1 MGFLDS
7 LKGLFGG
14 AAKAATDAANA
25 IQQQGQPQ
33 QPAPQQA
40 QPAQRAVAAAPPP
53 QAAEEH
59 EEEESSSDDGEG
71 RDYALEAKD
80 DQAGFNLLNDLP
92 GYYTG
97 EFRIEQAW
105 EDEAQRAQ
113 LFAEYKIRNV
123 QHYYQVKA
131 TVERFIQSPQ
141 AKAKY
146 GDVGDIMH
154 VKMKATQDYMMKGM
168 QAQMGA
174 GGKLAGEVEPVEG
187 VSLEQWA
194 EQQVRV
200 ASGATLDDV
209 CKALGCDK
217 AKWDRVSAEWN
228 ARMSRDTTATIAMA
242 YGNAFTK
249 ALAKPGVGNSPYAAA
264 AQNPGKGDPPI
275 SLERY
280 VEIMEA
286 QNALTAQGQ
295 DAQAVLKKLGLTVMD
310 WSNLGAWF
318 SAYINDNAMR
328 NNSALLNEYNRL
340 TEKYKAK
347 YATAKSDADISF

>member
-7 LKGLFGG
+7 LKNMFGG
-14 AAKAATDAANA
+14 AAKAAQQAANA
-25 IQQQGQPQ
+25 VQQQGQPQ
-33 QPAPQQA
+33 PQQ
-40 QPAQRAVAAAPPP
+40 PPP
-53 QAAEEH
+53 QAHQAQQAAPEPQEQ
-59 EEEESSSDDGEG
+59 EEESSDDDR
-71 RDYALEAKD
+71 RDYALEAQD
-80 DQAGFNLLNDLP
+80 DAAGFDLLNDLP

-105 EDEAQRAQ
+105 EDEAQLAQ
-113 LFAEYKIRNV
+113 LFAEYRIRNK
-123 QHYYQVKA
+123 QHYRQVKA
-131 TVERFIQSPQ
+131 TVERFIQTPQ
-141 AKAKY
+141 AQAKY

-168 QAQMGA
+168 QAQMA
-174 GGKLAGEVEPVEG
+174 PGGKLAGEVEPVEG

-200 ASGATLDDV
+200 ASGATVDDV

-228 ARMSRDTTATIAMA
+228 ARMSRDTTASIAMA

-249 ALAKPGVGNSPYAAA
+249 AQAKPGVGNSPYAAA
-264 AQNPGKGDPPI
+264 AQNPGKGQMPI
-275 SLERY
+275 PLERY

-295 DAQAVLKKLGLTVMD
+295 DAQAVLKKLGITVMD

-318 SAYINDNAMR
+318 SAYINDNALR
-328 NNSALLNEYNRL
+328 NNNAVLNEYNRL

-347 YATAKSDADISF
+347 YATVKSDADISF

>member
-7 LKGLFGG
+7 LKNLFGG
-14 AAKAATDAANA
+14 AAKAAQDAAQA
-25 IQQQGQPQ
+25 VQQQGQPQ
-33 QPAPQQA
+33 
-40 QPAQRAVAAAPPP
+40 PAQTAAAPRP
-53 QAAEEH
+53 QAAAAAAAPAEH
-59 EEEESSSDDGEG
+59 QEEEPAHDDGEG

-80 DQAGFNLLNDLP
+80 DSAGFDLLGDLP

-105 EDEAQRAQ
+105 DDEAQRGQ

-123 QHYYQVKA
+123 QHFYQVKA

-141 AKAKY
+141 ARAKY

-168 QAQMGA
+168 QAQMA
-174 GGKLAGEVEPVEG
+174 PGGKLAGEVEPVEG

-200 ASGATLDDV
+200 ASGGTVDEV
-209 CKALGCDK
+209 CRALGCDK

-228 ARMSRDTTATIAMA
+228 ARMSRDTTATIATA

-249 ALAKPGVGNSPYAAA
+249 AQAKPGVSGSKYAAA
-264 AQNPGKGDPPI
+264 AQSPGKGALPI
-275 SLERY
+275 PLERY

-295 DAQAVLKKLGLTVMD
+295 DAQAVLKKLGLSVMD

-318 SAYINDNAMR
+318 SAYISENALRNDGAIHK
-328 NNSALLNEYNRL
+328 EFTRL
-340 TEKYKAK
+340 QEKYKAK